1 MKKYIML
8 AMVALSLGFASCDSS
23 DEDVTPSHAD
33 VVNGFAPAAND
44 NSETAQIRRDFYSKT
59 GSYLIFSDTLV
70 SKNLEGKPELLD
82 HNWAIFGSQSF
93 YDYDYKYV
101 YITDPARQRK
111 VADDVEKYL
120 VKKLGKARPFS
131 YFLVDEVYYDYYGSK
146 RIVKNLLGMRTYLLT
161 VCPEGQDPES
171 FYGDIFMSIVIDKFN
186 RLDASITK
194 AFTEDVEN
202 LYYEYFEDHGL
213 PEDGPIEN
221 AWEYGFLSYVDG
233 YYWDYFPKK
242 ENDTKEWLQ
251 TLVSM
256 SSEEFETKYGAYPI
270 LMKRY
275 KALTKIL
282 SDLGIEL

>member
-1 MKKYIML
+1 ML
-8 AMVALSLGFASCDSS
+8 AAVTLSLGFVSCDNG

-33 VVNGFAPAAND
+33 AVNGFAPADND

-59 GSYLIFSDTLV
+59 GSFLIFSDTLTT
-70 SKNLEGKPELLD
+70 KNLEGKPELLD

-93 YDYDYKYV
+93 YDYDYKFG

-120 VKKLGKARPFS
+120 VKRLGKARPFS

-146 RIVKNLLGMRTYLLT
+146 KVVKNLLGMRTYLLT
-161 VCPEGQDPES
+161 ACPEGQDAES
-171 FYGDIFMSIVIDKFN
+171 FYGNIFVSIVIDKFN
-186 RLDASITK
+186 RLDASVTK
-194 AFTEDVEN
+194 DFTEDVAN
-202 LYYEYFEDHGL
+202 FYYGYFEDYDL

-221 AWEYGFLSYVDG
+221 AWEYGFLSYMDG
-233 YYWDYFPKK
+233 YYWDQFPSK
-242 ENDTKEWLQ
+242 ENDMKEWLQ
-251 TLVSM
+251 TLISM
-256 SSEEFETKYGAYPI
+256 TSEEFEAKYGAYPI

-275 KALTKIL
+275 KALTRII